1 MNIPNKLTVIRVL
14 LVPFFVFFCMADFI
28 PHNILLALI
37 VFAVASIT
45 DYFDGMI
52 ARRDNLI
59 TDFGKFADPLAD
71 KILVMAALICF
82 VANGSIDVWQV
93 TLIMFREFAVTS
105 IRLVAAGNGKVIA
118 ANMLGKIKTVSQ
130 IIAIISILVLSYTEY
145 IMATYFT
152 SFMLSNLYIS
162 TLFFVIGEVLMA
174 VATFFSLYSGYVYI
188 KENWDSVKQMK

>member
-118 ANMLGKIKTVSQ
+118 ANIV
-130 IIAIISILVLSYTEY
+130 
-145 IMATYFT
+145 
-152 SFMLSNLYIS
+152 
-162 TLFFVIGEVLMA
+162 
-174 VATFFSLYSGYVYI
+174 
-188 KENWDSVKQMK
+188 